1 MVQSPLFRAC
11 VWGRCCAGTETH
23 PGKRN
28 KRLYG
33 EDVDVVKDILGGKTR
48 TFEEFMPL
56 YKK

>member
-1 MVQSPLFRAC
+1 MLPAVRTC
-11 VWGRCCAGTETH
+11 VRGRCCAGTETH

-28 KRLYG
+28 RRLYG

-56 YKK
+56 YNK